1 MRIFIAIVLILFG
14 GYAQRTLARL
24 KGVKKAR
31 QEDENRFRVIFEQGT
46 DSIILADVSTGTL
59 AEFNEKANE
68 TLGYTREEFRL
79 LRISDFQVVVSEGD
93 SKQLA
98 QKILE
103 EAGDVCET
111 KYRTKDGRILDILET
126 RRTLTIQGRD
136 YLLFIFHDI
145 TERKRAEES
154 RSLAATVF
162 ETATEGITVTD
173 AERNIIAVNPAFTEI
188 TGYSA
193 EEVIGKNPRILQS
206 GRHDDSFYQEMWG
219 SINRTGR
226 WSGEIW
232 ERRKN
237 GEVFPEWLTI
247 TAIKDK
253 DGKVIR
259 YTGMFSDITKQKLD
273 EENIYYRAHYDLLT
287 GLANRLLFSE
297 RVSQAMKQ
305 SRRNHKPMALL
316 FIDLDRFK
324 HVNDTLGHSLGDHL
338 LQEAGARLQELARE
352 TDTVARSGG
361 DEFLIVLPDLTFK
374 EDAGNFAD
382 KIIQAFS
389 ESFCLEGRDAFVSA
403 SIGITMFPA
412 DAEDIA
418 TLFKN
423 ADMAMYQAKTNGRN
437 RYRFF
442 NRSMT
447 AVASER
453 ATLEWDLRGALER
466 DELVLCYQPIID
478 LQTGRMIGTEALLR
492 WHHPHRGVLLPEKFI
507 PLAEESELIV
517 QIGEW
522 VLLTACKKLKEW
534 HDRYALHFYMS
545 VNMSTRQF
553 NDETFP
559 QILAKCLEESGLSPA
574 LLTLEITESLMMD
587 GGKGAVGK
595 FGAIK
600 KMGIQLSID
609 DFGTGYSS
617 LSYLSRFPIDFLK
630 IDKSFIHNVAIDP
643 NNIDLI
649 EAIITMAHSM
659 KLKVIAEGIETHKE
673 LVFLRDHGCDAAQG
687 NYYSKSLLALEMA
700 NTIKKGKDPAG
711 RFQVGAP
718 ITSAK

>member
-1 MRIFIAIVLILFG
+1 
-14 GYAQRTLARL
+14 
-24 KGVKKAR
+24 
-31 QEDENRFRVIFEQGT
+31 
-46 DSIILADVSTGTL
+46 
-59 AEFNEKANE
+59 
-68 TLGYTREEFRL
+68 
-79 LRISDFQVVVSEGD
+79 
-93 SKQLA
+93 
-98 QKILE
+98 
-103 EAGDVCET
+103 
-111 KYRTKDGRILDILET
+111 
-126 RRTLTIQGRD
+126 
-136 YLLFIFHDI
+136 
-145 TERKRAEES
+145 
-154 RSLAATVF
+154 
-162 ETATEGITVTD
+162 
-173 AERNIIAVNPAFTEI
+173 
-188 TGYSA
+188 
-193 EEVIGKNPRILQS
+193 
-206 GRHDDSFYQEMWG
+206 
-219 SINRTGR
+219 RTGR

-259 YTGMFSDITKQKLD
+259 YTGMFSDITRQKLD

-297 RVSQAMKQ
+297 RLSQAMKQ
-305 SRRNHKPMALL
+305 SRRNHKPMGLL

-324 HVNDTLGHSLGDHL
+324 HVNDTLGHPLGDRL

-361 DEFLIVLPDLTFK
+361 DEFMIVLPDITFK
-374 EDAGNFAD
+374 EDAEVFAG
-382 KIIQAFS
+382 KIIKDFS
-389 ESFCLEGRDAFVSA
+389 EPFRLEGRDAFVSA

-423 ADMAMYQAKTNGRN
+423 ADMAMYQAKANGRN

-442 NRSMT
+442 NQSMT
-447 AVASER
+447 AIASDR
-453 ATLEWDLRGALER
+453 TTLEWDLRGALER
-466 DELVLCYQPIID
+466 KELALNYQPIID

-492 WHHPHRGVLLPEKFI
+492 WNHPHRGILPPEKFI

-522 VLLTACKKLKEW
+522 VLLTACKQLKEW
-534 HDRYALHFYMS
+534 RDRYALNIHMS
-545 VNMSTRQF
+545 VNMSSRQF
-553 NDETFP
+553 NYETFP
-559 QILAKCLEESGLSPA
+559 KILAKSLEESGLLPA

-587 GGKGAVGK
+587 GGKGVVGK
-595 FGAIK
+595 LGAIK
-600 KMGIQLSID
+600 KMGIRLSID

-643 NNIDLI
+643 NNMNLI

-673 LVFLRDHGCDAAQG
+673 LAFLRDHGCDAAQG
-687 NYYSKSLLALEMA
+687 DYYSKPILAGEIV
-700 NTIKKGKDPAG
+700 NTMKKGIDPTG
-711 RFQVGAP
+711 RFQVDAP
-718 ITSAK
+718 LTSKN